1 VQTTE
6 QPVAER
12 PVAERPAAEHPDDRG
27 ITVAVVGGGASG
39 TLTVVHLLRRAA
51 AEQVPV
57 RVVLLDRLGR
67 HGMGQAYSTTHPDH
81 LLNSPAERMS
91 ALSGDPQHLVRWAR
105 AAGVAHDGF
114 LSRHD
119 YGHYLRDL
127 LADAQDRAGRL
138 GQVSRLTSDVAEIS
152 DAGPHR
158 PLGVHL
164 AGGGRIE
171 ADLVVLATGSPGRTI
186 PFPVPPGPRFVA
198 EPWAPGALDRIGDGS
213 PVVVMGTGLTMIDVA
228 LAIRQS
234 SPRTIVH
241 AVSRHGLLPRVHA
254 ALPRPAGMA
263 GLPAIADLPPDVRLA
278 PLIRRVRSFVA
289 QYPGCWQDAV
299 DALRPELAQLWQ
311 RLSPA
316 DRRQFVRHVARYW
329 EVHRHRMPPA
339 SARKIAELRAAGR
352 LQLIQ
357 GRVVAAAA
365 EGPALRVSIDQG
377 DQRFDLTAGWLV
389 DATGPA
395 TDIART
401 PDPLFRSLLR
411 TGLARPDPLRLGIDA
426 DSGGAILDS
435 RGRPSARVFTLGPT
449 LRGLR
454 YETTAI
460 PEIREQAAALA
471 DRLIATAW
479 SRAAEGTARSRA
491 DEGTAA

>member
-1 VQTTE
+1 
-6 QPVAER
+6 
-12 PVAERPAAEHPDDRG
+12 
-27 ITVAVVGGGASG
+27 
-39 TLTVVHLLRRAA
+39 
-51 AEQVPV
+51 
-57 RVVLLDRLGR
+57 VLLDRLGR

-91 ALSGDPQHLVRWAR
+91 ALASDPQHLVRWAR
-105 AAGVAHDGF
+105 AAGVVHDGF
-114 LSRHD
+114 LSRHA
-119 YGHYLRDL
+119 YGRYLTDV
-127 LADAQDRAGRL
+127 LADAQERAGRL
-138 GQVSRLTSDVAEIS
+138 GQVSRLTSEVAEIS

-164 AGGGRIE
+164 AGGSRIE
-171 ADLVVLATGSPGRTI
+171 ADLVVLATGSPGRTF
-186 PFPVPPGPRFVA
+186 PFPAPPGPRFVA
-198 EPWAPGALDRIGDGS
+198 EPWAPGALDGIGDGS

-228 LAIRQS
+228 LAVRQS

-254 ALPRPAGMA
+254 APPRIHAALPQAAEIA
-263 GLPAIADLPPDVRLA
+263 GLPAIADLPPDIRLA
-278 PLIRRVRSFVA
+278 GLMRRVRSFVA

-299 DALRPELAQLWQ
+299 DMLRPELPQLWQ

-316 DRRQFVRHVARYW
+316 DRRLFVRQVARYW

-339 SARKIAELRAAGR
+339 SARKIAELRDAGR
-352 LQLIQ
+352 LRLIQ
-357 GRVVAAAA
+357 GRVVAAA
-365 EGPALRVSIDQG
+365 PADAGHTLRVSIDQG
-377 DQRFDLTAGWLV
+377 DRRFDLTAGWLV

-395 TDIART
+395 TDITRT

-426 DSGGAILDS
+426 DADGAILDS
-435 RGRPSARVFTLGPT
+435 LGRPSARVFTLGPT

-460 PEIREQAAALA
+460 PEIRDQAAALA
-471 DRLIATAW
+471 DQLIATAR
-479 SRAAEGTARSRA
+479 SHAAEGTAA
-491 DEGTAA
+491 

>member
-6 QPVAER
+6 QPATEQ
-12 PVAERPAAEHPDDRG
+12 PDDRRMT
-27 ITVAVVGGGASG
+27 IAVVGGGASG

-51 AEQVPV
+51 AEQVAV
-57 RVVLLDRLGR
+57 RVLLLDRLGR
-67 HGMGQAYSTTHPDH
+67 HGRGQAYSTTHPDH
-81 LLNSPAERMS
+81 LLNSRAERMS
-91 ALSGDPQHLVRWAR
+91 ALAGDPQHLVRWAR
-105 AAGVAHDGF
+105 AAGVVHDGF
-114 LSRHD
+114 MSRQA
-119 YGHYLRDL
+119 YGHYLTDL

-138 GQVSRLTSDVAEIS
+138 GQVRRLTSAVAEIS

-158 PLGVHL
+158 PLGLHL

-171 ADLVVLATGSPGRTI
+171 ADLVVLATGSPGRAV

-198 EPWAPGALDRIGDGS
+198 DPWAPGALDRIGDGR

-228 LAIRQS
+228 LAIRPS
-234 SPRTIVH
+234 SPRTIVQ
-241 AVSRHGLLPRVHA
+241 AVSRHGLLPRVHV
-254 ALPRPAGMA
+254 ALPRPAAMA
-263 GLPAIADLPPDVRLA
+263 RRPALADLPPDIRLA

-289 QYPGCWQDAV
+289 QYPGCWQDAL
-299 DALRPELAQLWQ
+299 DALRPELPQLWA

-316 DRRQFVRHVARYW
+316 DRRLFVAHVARYW

-352 LQLIQ
+352 LELIQ
-357 GRVVAAAA
+357 GRVVAAAD
-365 EGPALRVSIDQG
+365 EGRALRVTVDQG

-411 TGLARPDPLRLGIDA
+411 TGLVRPDPLRLGIDA
-426 DSGGAILDS
+426 DEHGAVLDCL
-435 RGRPSARVFTLGPT
+435 GRPSARIFTLGPT

-460 PEIREQAAALA
+460 PEIRDQAAALA
-471 DRLIATAW
+471 DRLIAVARP
-479 SRAAEGTARSRA
+479 RAAE
-491 DEGTAA
+491 DTAA